1 MSATGCKKN
10 LTYQLSHPSVERSAQ
25 MMDGSRVQ
33 VAAEI
38 ADRIDRAK
46 SRRAGTRK
54 SVPITSDELN
64 PGPGR

>member
-1 MSATGCKKN
+1 
-10 LTYQLSHPSVERSAQ
+10 